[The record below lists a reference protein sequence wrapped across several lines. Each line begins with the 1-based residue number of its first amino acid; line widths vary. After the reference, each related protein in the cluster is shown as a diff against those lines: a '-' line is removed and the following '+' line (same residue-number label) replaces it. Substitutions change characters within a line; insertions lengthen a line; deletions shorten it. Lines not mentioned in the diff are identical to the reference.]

1 MSIHNQ
7 DSSAGRVIR
16 TIRAE
21 PEEIENL
28 MLAMDGND
36 LRGTVDPK
44 GHKRYPYRHQSLT
57 VITRQSG
64 SQVTSFAVSSK
75 DLSATQLQFL
85 HGGFL
90 HTDTRCVA
98 KLITIHGSWTEVGGR
113 IVSCQFL
120 KSNIHAIAVEFDSPI
135 DPAIYCPEAVQSRIL
150 LVEDDAAIARLTLFH
165 MSEHNAQVE
174 QATDGD
180 EAVAMASKSPYDLI
194 LMDIGLP
201 KMDGVAAMK
210 KLRSQGYLGFI
221 ASFTSFTD
229 EDGVAKSRELGF
241 AAHLPKPYT
250 RDQLARLLT
259 SLREEPIRSSMHEDE
274 SMHQFIDAFI
284 DTLPD
289 AVRSLTEAVSD
300 LNREVLLELSV
311 GLKER
316 AGVHGFEPIS
326 EAAAA
331 LAKIAAQEDSPEDV
345 QGAVNVL
352 VNRCTLA
359 RGS

>member
-1 MSIHNQ
+1 MSVHNQ
-7 DSSAGRVIR
+7 DRGAGRVIR

-21 PEEIENL
+21 PEELDDL
-28 MLAMDGND
+28 MVAMDGHD
-36 LRGTVDPK
+36 LRCTVDAK
-44 GHKRYPYRHQSLT
+44 GHKRYPYRHPSLT
-57 VITRQSG
+57 VLTRQAG
-64 SQVTSFAVSSK
+64 SQATAFAVCAK

-90 HTDTRCVA
+90 HTGTRCVA
-98 KLITIHGSWTEVGGR
+98 KLITIHGSWTEMGGR
-113 IVSCQFL
+113 IISCQFL

-174 QATDGD
+174 HATDGD
-180 EAVAMASKSPYDLI
+180 EAVAMASKAPYDLI

-221 ASFTSFTD
+221 ASFTSFSD

-241 AAHLPKPYT
+241 DAHLPKPYT

-259 SLREEPIRSSMHEDE
+259 SIREEPIRSSMHEDE

-284 DTLPD
+284 GTLPD
-289 AVRSLTEAVSD
+289 AVRSLNDAISS
-300 LNREVLLELSV
+300 LNRELLVELSV

-316 AGVHGFEPIS
+316 AGVHGFDPIS

-331 LAKIAAQEDSPEDV
+331 LARLASHDNTPDEVK
-345 QGAVNVL
+345 GAVNVL